1 MVDFKVAKD
10 LYVPLDNV
18 DFYVSYISRSVINDV
33 KKRKQDGRVVDYTC
47 GKKTNSVLYLKTGMT
62 LLLNTTVETLNARRM
77 EVEK

>member
-33 KKRKQDGRVVDYTC
+33 KKRKQDGRVLDYTC
-47 GKKTNSVLYLKTGMT
+47 GKKTNSVLYLKTGMI

>member
-33 KKRKQDGRVVDYTC
+33 KKKKQDGRVLDYTC
-47 GKKTNSVLYLKTGMT
+47 GKKTNSVLYLKTGMI

>member
-10 LYVPLDNV
+10 LYVPMDNV

-33 KKRKQDGRVVDYTC
+33 KKKKQDGRVLDYTC
-47 GKKTNSVLYLKTGMT
+47 GKKTNSVLYLKTGMI

>member
-33 KKRKQDGRVVDYTC
+33 KKRKQDGRVLDYTC